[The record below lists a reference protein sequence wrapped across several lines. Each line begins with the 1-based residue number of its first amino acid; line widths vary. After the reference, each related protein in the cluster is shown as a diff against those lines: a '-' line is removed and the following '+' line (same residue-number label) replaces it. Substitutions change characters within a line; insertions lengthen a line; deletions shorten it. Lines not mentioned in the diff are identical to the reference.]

1 MKRFIFLY
9 ILVLFSSCKISG
21 SFQGLYGYYH
31 KTIKENPNLVTKYN
45 SETDCDLAI
54 ENKVISINH
63 INLKNCLN
71 QHSKTLIYIWKP
83 KCKSE
88 FCYALNIIQD
98 RCLKNNVELYVVA
111 EYYDSKLMSID
122 YNLQRSIYGIDVEY
136 YKTNLTEKYLP
147 LFINGLTSSELVH
160 ENFIFFENGNYKK
173 TFQKINEIDA
183 L

>member
-1 MKRFIFLY
+1 MKKIILIYIIF
-9 ILVLFSSCKISG
+9 LFSSCKING
-21 SFQGLYGYYH
+21 SFQGLYSYYH

-63 INLKNCLN
+63 INLKKCLN
-71 QHSKTLIYIWKP
+71 QHSKALIYIWKP

-98 RCLKNNVELYVVA
+98 RCLKNNIVLYVVA

-122 YNLQRSIYGIDVEY
+122 YNLKRSIYGIDVEY
-136 YKTNLTEKYLP
+136 YNTNLTEKYLP
-147 LFINGLTSSELVH
+147 LFINGLTTNESKID
-160 ENFIFFENGNYKK
+160 NFIFFEDGKFK
-173 TFQKINEIDA
+173 ESFQKINKIDN